1 MRNQCLFP
9 HGFPYLKQ
17 CDYTTFIIVQSQK
30 KRKSQSM
37 RAICCIT
44 AKHLHYHP
52 SWFNNKQLLFT
63 IHIKYTTCSIA
74 STDIT
79 ITTTPSLPTMHSQQL
94 RLSTRIGPRRKE
106 SGLRSSTVSPAA
118 LRVGGVDTDHSGG
131 TGISPTVY
139 PGAHTQRTHTQR
151 CAAPTPTP
159 AFLSWL
165 LLQASPPVHF
175 AFHSEALSSMSA
187 YYPSFW
193 TLRTLFT

>member
-63 IHIKYTTCSIA
+63 IHIKYTTCTIA

-79 ITTTPSLPTMHSQQL
+79 ITTTPSLPTTMHSQQL
-94 RLSTRIGPRRKE
+94 RLCTHIGPRRKE
-106 SGLRSSTVSPAA
+106 SGLKSSTVSPAA
-118 LRVGGVDTDHSGG
+118 LMVGGVDTDHSGG

-139 PGAHTQRTHTQR
+139 PGAHTAVCSPHTHSCVSLLVTVASLTSVPFCIPFR
-151 CAAPTPTP
+151 STLLDVCILPE
-159 AFLSWL
+159 FLNS
-165 LLQASPPVHF
+165 
-175 AFHSEALSSMSA
+175 
-187 YYPSFW
+187 
-193 TLRTLFT
+193 